1 MKLTILQLKSKK
13 NKDHL
18 KVHPLNFEKVFDG
31 IERITW
37 SELSEWT
44 SK

>member
-1 MKLTILQLKSKK
+1 MLQLKQRK
-13 NKDHL
+13 HL
-18 KVHPLNFEKVFDG
+18 KVHPLNIGTFFYG
-31 IERITW
+31 TERKTW